1 MQEGDR
7 VDRFKKVYQQG
18 ILDVFEIWID
28 TQTGVNYVFHHN
40 GSAAGLT
47 PLLDADGNP
56 VVTPQ
61 PSSMDESR

>member
-1 MQEGDR
+1 M
-7 VDRFKKVYQQG
+7 DRFKKVYQQG

-28 TQTGVNYVFHHN
+28 TKTGVNYVFHHN

-47 PLLDADGNP
+47 PLLDANGNP

-61 PSSMDESR
+61 PSSMDDESR